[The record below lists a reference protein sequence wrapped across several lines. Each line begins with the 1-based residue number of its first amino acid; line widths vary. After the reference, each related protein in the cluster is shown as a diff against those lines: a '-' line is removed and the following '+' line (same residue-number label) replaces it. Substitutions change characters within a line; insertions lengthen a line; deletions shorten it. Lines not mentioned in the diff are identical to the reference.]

1 MMVEQLGG
9 GFVAVVTGVLSIVFA
24 FVALSRFRLRLRG
37 IRATAELV
45 RFRTAVAEDGAL
57 LYYPIVAFTLPN
69 GVKIEAEGEGMTHPP
84 RGTQEGD
91 RTEVV
96 YDPATPS
103 SIVLPSLLPGRL
115 KVGEILAWC
124 VVSIFLGLVT
134 YQVLIDTF

>member
-1 MMVEQLGG
+1 MTVGQLGG

-37 IRATAELV
+37 VSATAELV
-45 RFRTAVAEDGAL
+45 RFRTAVAEDGDL

-84 RGTQEGD
+84 RGMQEGD

-96 YDPATPS
+96 YDPAVPS
-103 SIVLPSLLPGRL
+103 SIVVPSLLPGRL
-115 KVGEILAWC
+115 KLGEILAWC
-124 VVSIFLGLVT
+124 VASIFLGLMT
-134 YQVLIDTF
+134 YQVLVDTF